1 VLAAT
6 GPFHGRPLDEA
17 FSAAAEAG
25 YDGVELMVTTDRAT
39 QDPVEVNRL
48 AARFSQPVMALHGP
62 FLLLTRRVFG
72 TDLRAKVA
80 RTVELAEAVGAPLVV
95 THAPFRWE
103 VPYMDW
109 LPSEILHVREERGI
123 TVTVE
128 NMFPVI
134 VRGMRLGFHAGMELA
149 GLRRFRYI
157 TLDTSHLAVA
167 DVELMDAWDLVGDQT
182 VHIHAAN
189 NAGNGRDSHAPLEV
203 GVVPV
208 TAFLEE
214 LGARAFTGAI
224 TLEINFRPL
233 LGDRIQLVAAM
244 RHELELTRRCLAAG
258 RRRAEEAASA

>member
-48 AARFSQPVMALHGP
+48 AARWGQPVRALHGP

-72 TDLRAKVA
+72 TDLRAKV
-80 RTVELAEAVGAPLVV
+80 RRSVDLAEAVGAPVV
-95 THAPFRWE
+95 ITHAPFRWE

-109 LPSEILHVREERGI
+109 LPSEILRVREERGI

-128 NMFPVI
+128 NMFPVQLRGLR
-134 VRGMRLGFHAGMELA
+134 VSFYAGTELEGMRQFHFL
-149 GLRRFRYI
+149 
-157 TLDTSHLAVA
+157 TLDTSHAAVA
-167 DVELMDAWDLVGDQT
+167 GVDPLQAWDLVGDQT

-208 TAFLEE
+208 TRFLET
-214 LGARAFTGAI
+214 LGANGFMGAV

-244 RHELELTRRCLAAG
+244 RHELELARECLARG
-258 RRRAEEAASA
+258 RRRAGAASA

>member
-6 GPFHGRPLDEA
+6 GPFHGRPLEEA

-39 QDPVEVNRL
+39 QDPVEINRL
-48 AARFSQPVMALHGP
+48 AARWDQPVKALHGP

-72 TDLRAKVA
+72 TDLKTKVT
-80 RTVELAEAVGAPLVV
+80 RSVELAEAVGASVVV

-109 LPSEILHVREERGI
+109 LPSEILRVREEQGV

-167 DVELMDAWDLVGDQT
+167 DVDPMEAWDIVGDQT

-208 TAFLEE
+208 TRFLEE
-214 LGARAFTGAI
+214 LGARGFTGAV

-244 RHELELTRRCLAAG
+244 RHELELARRCLAKG

>member
-6 GPFHGRPLDEA
+6 GPFHGRPLEEA

-39 QDPVEVNRL
+39 QDAVEVNRL
-48 AARFSQPVMALHGP
+48 AARWGQPVRALHGP

-72 TDLRAKVA
+72 TDLKAKV
-80 RTVELAEAVGAPLVV
+80 RRSVDLAEAVGAPVV
-95 THAPFRWE
+95 ITHAPFRWE

-109 LPSEILHVREERGI
+109 LPSEILRVHEQRGVM
-123 TVTVE
+123 VTVE

-167 DVELMDAWDLVGDQT
+167 DVDPMEAWHLVGDQT

-214 LGARAFTGAI
+214 LGARGFTGAV

-244 RHELELTRRCLAAG
+244 RHELELARACLARG
-258 RRRAEEAASA
+258 RRRARAASA